1 MIDLSFLDPA
11 ASTVAARSPL
21 EDAAAHAGLSDRS
34 LVAKTELQVGPG
46 DAGALGTLP
55 PGRAGGL
62 AGAWWCPLTPTRI
75 LVIGDPP
82 TEVAAPVSAVTVT
95 SGFVAVGLSGP
106 RARVV
111 LARVSALDLRRATKG
126 SLLPGS
132 VARIPAIVL
141 CEGDDALLILAGSA
155 HAQYLWDTLVDAHA

>member
-1 MIDLSFLDPA
+1 MIDLGFLDPS
-11 ASTVAARSPL
+11 ASTVATRSPL
-21 EDAAAHAGLSDRS
+21 EEAAPQLGLSDRS
-34 LVAKTELQVGPG
+34 LVPKTELQVGPG
-46 DAGALGTLP
+46 DAAALGKLP
-55 PGRAGGL
+55 TGRAVETD
-62 AGAWWCPLTPTRI
+62 GAWWCPLTPTRI

-82 TEVAAPVSAVTVT
+82 TDVAAPVSAVTVT
-95 SGFVAVGLSGP
+95 SGFVALGLSGP
-106 RARVV
+106 RARHV

-132 VARIPAIVL
+132 VARVPAIVL